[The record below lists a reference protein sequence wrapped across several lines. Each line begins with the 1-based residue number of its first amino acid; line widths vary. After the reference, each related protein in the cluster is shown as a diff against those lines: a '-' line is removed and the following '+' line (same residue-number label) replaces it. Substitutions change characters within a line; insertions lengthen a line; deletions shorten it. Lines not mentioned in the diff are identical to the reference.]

1 MPCNYLSYSY
11 ILWISRTSTNISCQT
26 SHKHQYASSAQE
38 NTTTTVLQPSDRT
51 TCFSHHLQLRTG
63 GFFWC
68 KVLLL
73 LMATSAFGFG
83 RKHWS
88 SPQQC
93 YLHTDTVITILRS
106 PIGGKVTKQHENRPS
121 NRLTGEPQCWYGWW
135 HTTSATE
142 RWPRVAPSDTG
153 SWFLTRY
160 HLPWQ
165 LPTGRCTSPTML
177 TLRCSM
183 NLQQTYTGHTWLC
196 KLKSSVILTQKHKLL
211 YAL

>member
-11 ILWISRTSTNISCQT
+11 TLWISRTSTNISCQT
-26 SHKHQYASSAQE
+26 SHKHQWVQHKNIQQPLFYSHQTGQPALATRIFLMQSFTLADGNQCIWIWEKTLELSS
-38 NTTTTVLQPSDRT
+38 TVLSTHRHG
-51 TCFSHHLQLRTG
+51 HHNT
-63 GFFWC
+63 
-68 KVLLL
+68 
-73 LMATSAFGFG
+73 
-83 RKHWS
+83 
-88 SPQQC
+88 
-93 YLHTDTVITILRS
+93 
-106 PIGGKVTKQHENRPS
+106 IGGEVTKQHENRPS
-121 NRLTGEPQCWYGWW
+121 NRLTGEPQCWYGWL

-165 LPTGRCTSPTML
+165 LPIGRCTSPTML